1 MKPTIYIDV
10 LFLVNLIFNM
20 LIFFITSFLLK
31 KNVSSVKIFILGLV
45 SAFYGIVIFFP
56 VINFLNSWVIKI
68 IFTVFCAKLL
78 FLPKKIKELIFQ
90 SITLIFVS
98 FVLAGAIFALVFL
111 TNSTMLTSTVFSG
124 GILYLDINPF
134 ILLFGVVLSVIVILV
149 FSASEK
155 HKIFEEDRLTEF
167 YIYNEEEFV
176 FVKALIDSGCLLSS
190 ADGKKALIVE
200 KDIFENEI
208 FSACEK
214 FKISFSTIT
223 KSFEETM
230 AFFPDKIKGIDG
242 KIYSAMVVLGADSFD
257 DEKRFNAIVNPEIF
271 NEESGSEIIE
281 KVI

>member
-20 LIFFITSFLLK
+20 LIFFITSFVLK

-45 SAFYGIVIFFP
+45 SAFYGIVILFP
-56 VINFLNSWVIKI
+56 VINFFNSWVIKI

-155 HKIFEEDRLTEF
+155 HKIFEEDRLTEL
-167 YIYNEEEFV
+167 YIYNEE
-176 FVKALIDSGCLLSS
+176 
-190 ADGKKALIVE
+190 
-200 KDIFENEI
+200 
-208 FSACEK
+208 
-214 FKISFSTIT
+214 
-223 KSFEETM
+223 
-230 AFFPDKIKGIDG
+230 
-242 KIYSAMVVLGADSFD
+242 
-257 DEKRFNAIVNPEIF
+257 KR
-271 NEESGSEIIE
+271 
-281 KVI
+281 